1 MPWDAPWTKLQ
12 TLKIDGGRATLWR
25 KITENL
31 LFFNHFRHQDEY
43 ESSEALEKCS
53 REDGE
58 IVSSKLAG
66 QPLFQLPGDV
76 KHKILL
82 DIDHNALL
90 VPSST
95 EGHWHL
101 YIDHELPW
109 SKYCALLLALAEA
122 GVIEDGYAQAS
133 MRREQTHLRV
143 PWLSKSGAPNGKE
156 HL

>member
-1 MPWDAPWTKLQ
+1 MPWNKHHSLISQ
-12 TLKIDGGRATLWR
+12 TPDPQVSLWR
-25 KITENL
+25 KITGSL

-66 QPLFQLPGDV
+66 QPLFQLPGGV

-101 YIDHELPW
+101 YIDHTIEW
-109 SKYCALLLALAEA
+109 KKYCALLLALAEA

-133 MRREQTHLRV
+133 IRREQTHLRV

-156 HL
+156 YL

>member
-1 MPWDAPWTKLQ
+1 MPWNAPWTKLHA
-12 TLKIDGGRATLWR
+12 LKIDGGQAGLWR

-66 QPLFQLPGDV
+66 QSLFNFAGEE

-82 DIDHNALL
+82 DIDHNAVL

-101 YIDHELPW
+101 YIDHTITW
-109 SKYCALLLALAEA
+109 KQYRSLLSALAEA

-133 MRREQTHLRV
+133 IRREQTHLRV
-143 PWLSKSGAPNGKE
+143 PWLNKTGAPNGGYR
-156 HL
+156 